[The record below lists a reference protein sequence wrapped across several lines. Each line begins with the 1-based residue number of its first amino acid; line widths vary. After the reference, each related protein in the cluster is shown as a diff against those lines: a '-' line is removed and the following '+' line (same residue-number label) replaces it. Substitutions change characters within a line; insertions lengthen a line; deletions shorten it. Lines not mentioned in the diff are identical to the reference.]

1 MSVPASAFARL
12 LAVLD
17 RMEIPYLV
25 GGSVASSAHGVPR
38 TTLYVDLVVD
48 LGPERIDEFADDLHG
63 EFYADADI
71 IREAFAR
78 GRAANLIHLGTAWKF
93 DLFPLR
99 RDEYS
104 RISFARR
111 SFREVRPD
119 GKEAVECAIASAEDT
134 ILRKLEWYR
143 AGGGTSE
150 RQWSDLR
157 DVSRAARGRLDLEY
171 MRKWA
176 AELTVGDLLESL
188 LDEE

>member
-1 MSVPASAFARL
+1 LR
-12 LAVLD
+12 
-17 RMEIPYLV
+17 
-25 GGSVASSAHGVPR
+25 
-38 TTLYVDLVVD
+38 
-48 LGPERIDEFADDLHG
+48 G
-63 EFYADADI
+63 EFYADADM

-119 GKEAVECAIASAEDT
+119 GKEAVECAVASAEDT

-157 DVSRAARGRLDLEY
+157 GVSQAARGRLDLEY

-176 AELTVGDLLESL
+176 AELRVGDLLESL